1 MNVAEGRWCPVSLDL
16 TSRKSVLCMLNFR
29 SHDIVFTIGALGFM
43 RAFAFTG
50 ILSPRS
56 GRSPPSL
63 AFQHHDFLVHLAQA
77 CQWFCECRPLEF
89 SMHGQI
95 HIVLKDLIISVF
107 SIETW
112 AAILR
117 RSSLQEDHL
126 LEAVQ
131 QPDEVTFKLL
141 AATCEETE
149 LSLEDALEAFGR
161 HLVTFTMQSGYAGL
175 LKSLGPTFPVFL
187 TNVNYLHNH
196 LERQH
201 PHALFPY
208 IETNYEHGQ
217 DSLEMHYLSTR
228 PRLKQLL
235 VGIVIEVGLQLFG
248 LDVSMTEQ
256 SSPRYSQRNV
266 AGSER
271 AASWEISWRPT
282 SQNCAPP
289 RPTTPKASFPDIH
302 AAMVDFGKLLSSFD
316 VLSTFACCVAEDDH
330 EFTPLDCSTQ
340 PAELTEAERKFEA
353 VQAVRGADGA
363 ATSRLEEVLLRATPA
378 HLLAAGWTDDSMK
391 SCIDFWS
398 SSVGTAL
405 NYAMSQDADAVDI
418 FVSHTWLPPADWEE
432 MMGPDVNYAEMKAA
446 TLAVMAKDF
455 AQEHGSFQDWHQITF
470 WVDKACIAQE
480 HPELKK
486 LSINLLD
493 NFIQRCDS
501 MCVLFCWTYLQRLW
515 CVYEWACVLI
525 HKPTEKVYLQT
536 ELFVREETLPL
547 YLQAVRNFSLAKT
560 KCGVE
565 ADREVLEAQIR
576 QAYISKQQF
585 EVLVKATVIA
595 LMARSMA
602 FRAGRSP
609 KLYFTYFQPWVAL
622 AFELGM
628 DELGSALDSC
638 DCLTWRRVATISS
651 ENSGGKKVQPQDR
664 PASAAEV
671 RELMSPFS
679 SRGHALSPEHQ
690 ENLMQMGIGVNSLL
704 FHQVISDWFET
715 DVVPVLAKI
724 KEASTK

>member
-235 VGIVIEVGLQLFG
+235 VGIVVEVGLQLFG

-256 SSPRYSQRNV
+256 SSPRYSRETLQ
-266 AGSER
+266 
-271 AASWEISWRPT
+271 
-282 SQNCAPP
+282 
-289 RPTTPKASFPDIH
+289 
-302 AAMVDFGKLLSSFD
+302 
-316 VLSTFACCVAEDDH
+316 
-330 EFTPLDCSTQ
+330 
-340 PAELTEAERKFEA
+340 
-353 VQAVRGADGA
+353 
-363 ATSRLEEVLLRATPA
+363 
-378 HLLAAGWTDDSMK
+378 
-391 SCIDFWS
+391 
-398 SSVGTAL
+398 AL
-405 NYAMSQDADAVDI
+405 NGQLRGKSRGGQL
-418 FVSHTWLPPADWEE
+418 H
-432 MMGPDVNYAEMKAA
+432 
-446 TLAVMAKDF
+446 
-455 AQEHGSFQDWHQITF
+455 
-470 WVDKACIAQE
+470 
-480 HPELKK
+480 
-486 LSINLLD
+486 
-493 NFIQRCDS
+493 R
-501 MCVLFCWTYLQRLW
+501 
-515 CVYEWACVLI
+515 
-525 HKPTEKVYLQT
+525 
-536 ELFVREETLPL
+536 
-547 YLQAVRNFSLAKT
+547 
-560 KCGVE
+560 
-565 ADREVLEAQIR
+565 
-576 QAYISKQQF
+576 
-585 EVLVKATVIA
+585 TVH
-595 LMARSMA
+595 
-602 FRAGRSP
+602 
-609 KLYFTYFQPWVAL
+609 
-622 AFELGM
+622 
-628 DELGSALDSC
+628 
-638 DCLTWRRVATISS
+638 
-651 ENSGGKKVQPQDR
+651 PQDR
-664 PASAAEV
+664 Q
-671 RELMSPFS
+671 RQKHPF
-679 SRGHALSPEHQ
+679 RTY
-690 ENLMQMGIGVNSLL
+690 MQP
-704 FHQVISDWFET
+704 W
-715 DVVPVLAKI
+715 
-724 KEASTK
+724 